1 MATISG
7 TDKLISNLT
16 ALKDIADD
24 PGVVGAG
31 AQKIVDVQRRNVR
44 AKFTKNPSG
53 KLEAACQVIPINN
66 KVAEAGIPTNTLP
79 YQLVHEYGKVI
90 VPKKK
95 KVLRF
100 EIPGVVPRP
109 GDDDLGI
116 YVKRVTIPARPFVR
130 PSAKAGAQTLAIA
143 AITKKL
149 QKKIRVIAQKSA

>member
-7 TDKLISNLT
+7 MGQLVGTLT
-16 ALKDIADD
+16 SLRDIADD
-24 PGVVGAG
+24 PEVVGAG
-31 AQKIVDVQRRNVR
+31 AQKIVDVQKRNVR

-53 KLEAACQVIPINN
+53 ALEGALQVIPINN
-66 KVAEAGIPTNTLP
+66 RVAEAGIPTNTLP
-79 YQLVHEYGKVI
+79 YQLVHEFGKVI

-95 KVLRF
+95 KSLRF

-116 YVKRVTIPARPFVR
+116 YVQRVTIPARPFVR
-130 PSAKAGAQTLAIA
+130 PSAKAGGQALATA

-149 QKKIRVIAQKSA
+149 QKKIRVIAQKSK

>member
-16 ALKDIADD
+16 ALANIADD
-24 PGVVGAG
+24 PEVVGVG
-31 AQKIVDVQRRNVR
+31 ADKLVEVQKRNVK
-44 AKFTKNPSG
+44 AKLNKRPSG
-53 KLEAACQVIPINN
+53 KLEGALQRIQINN
-66 KVAEAGIPTNTLP
+66 KVAEAGVPANTIPYALA
-79 YQLVHEYGKVI
+79 HEFGVTI
-90 VPKKK
+90 VPKNKK
-95 KVLRF
+95 YLRF

-116 YVKRVTIPARPFVR
+116 YVKRVTIPARPYVR
-130 PSAKAGAQTLAIA
+130 PSAKAGGQTLAIA